1 MLDKEG
7 AMGLRE
13 KAIAET
19 WDRVS
24 AIRSEKY
31 AGSRPVFDVAM
42 EREHWDLASLCL
54 LVGAVETLQKLPRD
68 TVEAL
73 MDELEAEV
81 SPHRG
86 SRARE
91 KSDWRGHQR

>member
-1 MLDKEG
+1 
-7 AMGLRE
+7 MGLRE
-13 KAIAET
+13 TIIAEANA
-19 WDRVS
+19 RVS

-42 EREHWDLASLCL
+42 EREHWELASLCL

-73 MDELEAEV
+73 MDELEADV

-86 SRARE
+86 SRARAKRE
-91 KSDWRGHQR
+91 PHARRR